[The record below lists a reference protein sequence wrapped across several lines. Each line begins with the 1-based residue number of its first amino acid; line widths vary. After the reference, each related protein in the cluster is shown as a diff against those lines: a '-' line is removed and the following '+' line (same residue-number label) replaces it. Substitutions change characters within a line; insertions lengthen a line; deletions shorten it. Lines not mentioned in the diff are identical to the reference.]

1 MSYLKLE
8 KSLRDGIEANNLN
21 KKEQGKLRQLLT
33 ALNNLSK
40 NNLCN
45 TENFTF
51 MMTDGLD
58 ELLESYKA
66 ILKNQ
71 NKSDIRGAL
80 TRVRNLSKYY
90 IELTE
95 FNTESLTF
103 SEIMKEGLRRKYGS
117 LNVFYEGDL
126 SPKDQAEIKRK
137 YKTYR
142 EVCFEMLKVGLKTHP
157 ELWPRIDVANLDLT
171 PTQINKKL
179 DSAARNIR
187 DWITGDTTP
196 ANHIPDGRL
205 NFIES
210 YLKLPNNCLL
220 NKANLINKKSIVLK
234 KTEAKTKAKVRTKPK
249 GFKVKKLN
257 NAFAAYFKEYS
268 DYKIYGK
275 QPEVKNVTQ
284 EMRDDKYALQRL
296 KVRELQGTKE
306 VRWTAGSNGIIG
318 AAEKFHYS
326 LRGFINYCVEK
337 EGIGEDEVSLS
348 HLTTPR
354 ILENLVV
361 AAQQGFIGGSVVYD
375 ILSIVKV
382 GAGKKGY
389 LRLCGEPGDRTLDE
403 YFNDLEFIIEESP
416 IWRDSAS
423 KSKKTQG
430 QGAEQGKENI
440 QFLLKM
446 DIDER
451 KEVSKKAINKLIE
464 KSKANLLEADR
475 FILLSKSKKK
485 KQSVKEKC
493 YREAISA
500 IKSAYHESAAA
511 MIMHTAPVSCPRVIN
526 WATLTY
532 FNSVTDRDLRVPS
545 LTYHRHKNRFELNI
559 PLFGP
564 SPING
569 EEIRFIKNSDST
581 NAAKVNVMFPEY
593 ITATIKNFLKVREYY
608 IEYCLTH
615 EIPMMYKRNLETIE
629 KLKNGA
635 VKDLSEDANKKIISV
650 LELDN
655 KHYQK
660 FDKDDV
666 RPLFVWCAINKDLS
680 SFSSKQI
687 EGWLESSVW
696 HSKREFGRK
705 NFMMKTTIGSQFK
718 LETRDAFYE
727 VDPSLEQSGINI
739 HGMRHLSAESHL
751 DEYPGDFIGAAAI
764 INDTVEMVIKTY
776 GQRDRSKAMKR
787 LGEKAE

>member
-1 MSYLKLE
+1 MSYSKLE
-8 KSLRDGIEANNLN
+8 KSLRDGIESNDSN
-21 KKEQGKLRQLLT
+21 KKEQGKFRQLLT

-51 MMTDGLD
+51 VMTDGLD

-66 ILKNQ
+66 ILKKQ

-90 IELTE
+90 IELTD
-95 FNTESLTF
+95 FNTENLTF

-117 LNVFYEGDL
+117 LDVFYEDDF
-126 SPKDQAEIKRK
+126 SPKEQAEIKRK

-142 EVCFEMLKVGLKTHP
+142 EACFEMLKAGLKEHP
-157 ELWPRIDVANLDLT
+157 EHWPRIDVSNPDLT

-205 NFIES
+205 SFIES
-210 YLKLPNNCLL
+210 YLGLPKNCLL

-234 KTEAKTKAKVRTKPK
+234 KTEARTKEKVRKKPK
-249 GFKVKKLN
+249 CFKVKKLN
-257 NAFAAYFKEYS
+257 EVFTSYFKEYS

-284 EMRDDKYALQRL
+284 EMMDDKYALQRL
-296 KVRELQGTKE
+296 KVRELQGVKE
-306 VRWTAGSNGIIG
+306 TRWTAGSNGVIG
-318 AAEKFHYS
+318 AAEKFQYS
-326 LRGFINYCVEK
+326 LRGFVNYCVEK
-337 EGIGEDEVSLS
+337 EGIPEDEVNLS
-348 HLTTPR
+348 HLTDPK

-375 ILSIVKV
+375 ILSIVK
-382 GAGKKGY
+382 GSSSKRGY
-389 LRLCGEPGDRTLDE
+389 LRLCGDPGDRTLDE

-416 IWRDSAS
+416 IWKDWAI
-423 KSKKTQG
+423 KTKKTHG
-430 QGAEQGKENI
+430 KGVEQGKENI

-446 DIDER
+446 DLDER

-464 KSKANLLEADR
+464 KSRANLLEADR
-475 FILLSKSKKK
+475 FILFSKSKKK
-485 KQSVKEKC
+485 KQNVREKC

-511 MIMHTAPVSCPRVIN
+511 MIMHTAPINCPRVIN

-532 FNSVTDRDLRVPS
+532 FNSVTDRDIRIPS
-545 LTYHRHKNRFELNI
+545 LTYHRHKNQFEIHI

-569 EEIRFIKNSDST
+569 EEIRFIKNSE
-581 NAAKVNVMFPEY
+581 AAKAQKVEMMFPEY

-615 EIPMMYKRNLETIE
+615 EIPMIHKRNLKTIE
-629 KLKNGA
+629 KLKNGE
-635 VKDLSEDANKKIISV
+635 VKNLSEDATKKTISV

-655 KHYQK
+655 EAYQK

-666 RPLFVWCAINKDLS
+666 RPLFAWCAINKDLC
-680 SFSSKQI
+680 SFSSEQI
-687 EGWLESSVW
+687 EGWLGSSVW
-696 HSKREFGRK
+696 QSKREFGRK
-705 NFMMKTTIGSQFK
+705 NFMMKTTIGAQFK
-718 LETRDAFYE
+718 LKTRDAFYE
-727 VDPSLEQSGINI
+727 VDQSLEQCGINI
-739 HGMRHLSAESHL
+739 HGMRHLSVESHL
-751 DEYPGDFIGAAAI
+751 EEFPGDFTGAAHI
-764 INDTVEMVIKTY
+764 INDTVGMIISTY
-776 GQRDRSKAMKR
+776 GEQDTSKAKKR
-787 LGEKAE
+787 LREKSE